1 MATEGKQKE
10 KSKMKKL
17 MIAAAVICSAAFVQA
32 ASVYWSFGN
41 INGYGAD
48 GSGWGADGLTGNVN
62 VQLIIGTSLS
72 GGVIGDTIY
81 DATTAVTFDSGYA
94 FPDGLDIAAMASDT
108 SYYSQVIITSGE
120 STLKSGIY
128 EIVADSIN
136 GDMTTPNWGFAGEEA
151 SLFTAGDGT
160 LSGLDTFD
168 ATYGTFGASGWTGAV
183 PEPTSGLL
191 LLLGVAGLA
200 LRRKRA

>member
-1 MATEGKQKE
+1 
-10 KSKMKKL
+10 MKKL

-48 GSGWGADGLTGNVN
+48 GSGWGADGLTGNVDI
-62 VQLIIGTSLS
+62 QLIIGTSLS
-72 GGVIGDTIY
+72 GGVIGDTVY
-81 DATTAVTFDSGYA
+81 DATTTVAFDSGYA
-94 FPDGLDIAAMASDT
+94 FPDGLDIGTMASDT
-108 SYYSQVIITSGE
+108 PYYSQIIITSGD
-120 STLKSGIY
+120 STLKSGVY
-128 EIVADSIN
+128 EIQATTLD
-136 GDMTTPNWGFAGEEA
+136 GDMTSVNWGFGGEEVGLYA
-151 SLFTAGDGT
+151 AGDGE

-168 ATYGTFGASGWTGAV
+168 ATYGAFGASGWTGAV

>member
-1 MATEGKQKE
+1 
-10 KSKMKKL
+10 MKKL
-17 MIAAAVICSAAFVQA
+17 MIAAAVICSTAFVQA
-32 ASVYWSFGN
+32 ASVYWSLGT
-41 INGYGAD
+41 INGYGTD

-72 GGVIGDTIY
+72 GGVIGDTVY

-94 FPDGLDIAAMASDT
+94 FPDSLDIAAMASDT
-108 SYYSQVIITSGE
+108 PYYSQIIITSGD

-128 EIVADSIN
+128 EIQASSFD
-136 GDMTTPNWGFAGEEA
+136 GDITMPNWGFAGEEYA
-151 SLFTAGDGT
+151 LTGSGGGT

-168 ATYGTFGASGWTGAV
+168 ATYGAFGASGWTGAV